1 MYCSYQQ
8 LFISGYKI
16 IIKEEESLALSFI
29 ENITTIELSYTI
41 NNLDENSFIILSFI
55 FDENLLFNIDI
66 KNILNRTISNSS
78 NIFLFY
84 NELSKIKNGLLTIKI
99 TYSKENTSEEKN
111 NSLLIFKL
119 IESNSISILE
129 KINLIQALLFQKK
142 QINIIIQK
150 FLKEKKEK

>member
-1 MYCSYQQ
+1 M
-8 LFISGYKI
+8 
-16 IIKEEESLALSFI
+16 
-29 ENITTIELSYTI
+29 
-41 NNLDENSFIILSFI
+41 ILSFT
-55 FDENLLFNIDI
+55 FDENLLFNVDI

-129 KINLIQALLFQKK
+129 KINLI
-142 QINIIIQK
+142 
-150 FLKEKKEK
+150 